1 MGLLFT
7 ILPFIGVLLLISGV
21 VGLFI
26 VNLNYPS
33 GELAWI
39 TGNLTFGVFAL
50 IGLTM
55 TLCFMISGLEQE

>member
-26 VNLNYPS
+26 VNLNYSS
-33 GELAWI
+33 GDIAWI
-39 TGNLTFGVFAL
+39 QGNLTFGVFAL

-55 TLCFMISGLEQE
+55 TICFMISCLEQE